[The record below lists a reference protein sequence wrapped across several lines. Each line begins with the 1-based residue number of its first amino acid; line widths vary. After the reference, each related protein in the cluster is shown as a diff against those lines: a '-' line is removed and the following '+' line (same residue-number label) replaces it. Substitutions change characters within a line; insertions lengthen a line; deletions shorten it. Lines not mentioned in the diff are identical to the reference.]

1 MASQL
6 ELDVYSRNS
15 RVQEFLNAVV
25 REREAGEV
33 AAGGGLISVRCF
45 RGEEVD
51 GGCLRAEVDTL
62 VRRLNAP
69 DVDAAVREEMSALQ
83 VPADTV
89 GKFFANPKLSPRHR
103 LTLTVYLDY
112 M

>member
-6 ELDVYSRNS
+6 ELDVYSRNP

-25 REREAGEV
+25 RAREAGDV
-33 AAGGGLISVRCF
+33 AAGGGLISVRRS

-51 GGCLRAEVDTL
+51 GGRLRAEVDTL

-69 DVDAAVREEMSALQ
+69 DLDAAVRKRCPPYKCLPIRWASSSQ
-83 VPADTV
+83 IQ
-89 GKFFANPKLSPRHR
+89 
-103 LTLTVYLDY
+103 TLARGTG
-112 M
+112 

>member
-6 ELDVYSRNS
+6 ELDVYSRNP

-25 REREAGEV
+25 RAREAGDV
-33 AAGGGLISVRCF
+33 AAGGGLISVRRS

-51 GGCLRAEVDTL
+51 GGRLRAEVDTL

-69 DVDAAVREEMSALQ
+69 DLDAAVRKRCALQ

-89 GKFFANPKLSPRHR
+89 GKFFANPNLSPRHR
-103 LTLTVYLDY
+103 
-112 M
+112 